1 MNDTANMHHDDR
13 HVQHLEKKIDALT
26 GQLAALGNAQHLKEL
41 LLIIHRPGWTTIAE
55 VAFVNAILDNIG
67 AQVHTLDRLQAE
79 LVAASR
85 KVA

>member
-13 HVQHLEKKIDALT
+13 HVQHLEKKIEALID
-26 GQLAALGNAQHLKEL
+26 QLAALGNAQHLKEL
-41 LLIIHRPGWTTIAE
+41 IRIIHQPGWTTVAE

-67 AQVHTLDRLQAE
+67 AQAHVLDRMQAE